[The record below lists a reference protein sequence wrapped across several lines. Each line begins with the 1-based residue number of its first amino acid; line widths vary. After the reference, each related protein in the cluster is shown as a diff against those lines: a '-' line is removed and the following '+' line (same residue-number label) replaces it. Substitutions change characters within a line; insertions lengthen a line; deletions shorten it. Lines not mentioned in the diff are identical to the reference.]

1 MVDVHQTVGHQ
12 PGVPFQGCSSF
23 LFFTTLSHSFL
34 YFPTLIYCFLLFS
47 SLSSSFLLFP
57 ILSYSFL
64 LFPTLSYGFLLFPT
78 LPHSFPLFPTL
89 SHSFLLF
96 PTLSYSLL
104 LFSSL
109 SVDWNFHCNFELF
122 ILSVVVLHKVRIG
135 VSVQKDWIW
144 QELCNMPGHE
154 CIDDFSRNF
163 RHHKHFSVREIHWKQ
178 NSTSFPG
185 LFPWR

>member
-1 MVDVHQTVGHQ
+1 MKIWCCLKNGRRTPNSWPPTWGALS
-12 PGVPFQGCSSF
+12 GVF
-23 LFFTTLSHSFL
+23 LFPILYYSF
-34 YFPTLIYCFLLFS
+34 P
-47 SLSSSFLLFP
+47 LFP
-57 ILSYSFL
+57 ILSYSNLLFPALLFSFL
-64 LFPTLSYGFLLFPT
+64 LFLTLFYFFLFFPTLSYPFLWFPT
-78 LPHSFPLFPTL
+78 LSNSSPLFPTL

-144 QELCNMPGHE
+144 QELCNMPGHG

-178 NSTSFPG
+178 N
-185 LFPWR
+185 